1 MTPLLNMDIKK
12 EKKRKEFTMLE
23 TKNLIK
29 KFGGK
34 TALNDISFQI
44 EPGKTYLLL
53 GPNGSGKTTWMKTAA
68 SLTKPTSGSV
78 LWNSI
83 PVGTESRKEISYMPT
98 ESFFY
103 PWMNVTDVGNYYAD
117 FFADFEKE
125 QFNDMIREMDL
136 PADAKVKTLS
146 SGMNAKLR
154 LAAAVSRKAKVYLL
168 DEPLNGIDL
177 VARDAVMKAV
187 ISVMNPETA
196 VVISSHLVEEVE
208 SFVSTAIFLR
218 DGKLLEIADI
228 EDLRIR
234 TGKSLAD
241 RYRELMQ

>member
-1 MTPLLNMDIKK
+1 
-12 EKKRKEFTMLE
+12 MLE
-23 TKNLIK
+23 TKNLVK
-29 KFGGK
+29 KYGVK
-34 TALNDISFQI
+34 TVLNDISFPISQ
-44 EPGKTYLLL
+44 GKTYLLL

-68 SLTKPTSGSV
+68 SLTRPTSGSI
-78 LWNSI
+78 LWTGT
-83 PVGTESRKEISYMPT
+83 PVGVESRKEISYMPT

-103 PWMNVTDVGNYYAD
+103 PWMIVADVGDYYAD
-117 FFADFEKE
+117 FFEDFDLDR
-125 QFNDMIREMDL
+125 FRDLIRDMEL
-136 PADAKVKTLS
+136 PADAKVKSLS

-154 LAAAVSRKAKVYLL
+154 LAAAISRKARVYLL

-187 ISVMNPETA
+187 ISVMSPDTA

-218 DGKLLEIADI
+218 NGKLLEIADT
-228 EDLRIR
+228 EDLRTR

>member
-1 MTPLLNMDIKK
+1 
-12 EKKRKEFTMLE
+12 
-23 TKNLIK
+23 
-29 KFGGK
+29 
-34 TALNDISFQI
+34 
-44 EPGKTYLLL
+44 
-53 GPNGSGKTTWMKTAA
+53 
-68 SLTKPTSGSV
+68 
-78 LWNSI
+78 
-83 PVGTESRKEISYMPT
+83 MPT

-103 PWMNVTDVGNYYAD
+103 PWMIVADVGDYYAD
-117 FFADFEKE
+117 FFEDFDLDR
-125 QFNDMIREMDL
+125 FRDLIRDMEL
-136 PADAKVKTLS
+136 PADAKVKSLS

-154 LAAAVSRKAKVYLL
+154 FAAAISRKARVYLL

-187 ISVMNPETA
+187 ISVMSPDTA

-218 DGKLLEIADI
+218 NGKLLEIADT
-228 EDLRIR
+228 EDLRTR

>member
-1 MTPLLNMDIKK
+1 MDIKK

-23 TKNLIK
+23 TKKLIK

-34 TALNDISFQI
+34 TALNDVSFLI

-68 SLTKPTSGSV
+68 SLSKPTSGSV
-78 LWNSI
+78 LWNGI
-83 PVGTESRKEISYMPT
+83 PVGVESRKEISYMPT

-103 PWMNVTDVGNYYAD
+103 SWMTVADVGDYCAD
-117 FFADFEKE
+117 FFEDFD
-125 QFNDMIREMDL
+125 QGQYRDMIKDMEL
-136 PADAKVKTLS
+136 PADAKVKSLS

-154 LAAAVSRKAKVYLL
+154 LSAAISRKARVYLL

-187 ISVMNPETA
+187 ISVMSPETA

-218 DGKLLEIADI
+218 SGKLLEITDT
-228 EDLRIR
+228 EELRTR

>member
-1 MTPLLNMDIKK
+1 
-12 EKKRKEFTMLE
+12 MLE
-23 TKNLIK
+23 TKNLVK
-29 KFGGK
+29 KYGVK
-34 TALNDISFQI
+34 TVLNDISFPISQ
-44 EPGKTYLLL
+44 GKTYLLL

-68 SLTKPTSGSV
+68 SLTRPTSGSI
-78 LWNSI
+78 LWNGT
-83 PVGTESRKEISYMPT
+83 PVGVESRKEISYMPT

-103 PWMNVTDVGNYYAD
+103 PWMIVADVGDYCAD
-117 FFADFEKE
+117 FFEDFDLD
-125 QFNDMIREMDL
+125 QFRDLIRDMKL

-154 LAAAVSRKAKVYLL
+154 LAAAISRKARVYLL

-187 ISVMNPETA
+187 ISVMSPDTA

-208 SFVSTAIFLR
+208 SFVT
-218 DGKLLEIADI
+218 
-228 EDLRIR
+228 R

>member
-1 MTPLLNMDIKK
+1 
-12 EKKRKEFTMLE
+12 MLE
-23 TKNLIK
+23 TKNLVK
-29 KFGGK
+29 KYGVK
-34 TALNDISFQI
+34 TVLNDISFPISQ
-44 EPGKTYLLL
+44 GKTYLLL

-68 SLTKPTSGSV
+68 SLTRPTSGSI
-78 LWNSI
+78 LWNGT
-83 PVGTESRKEISYMPT
+83 PVGVESRKEISYMPT

-103 PWMNVTDVGNYYAD
+103 PWMIVADVGDYCAD
-117 FFADFEKE
+117 FFEDFDLD
-125 QFNDMIREMDL
+125 QFRDLIRDMKL

-154 LAAAVSRKAKVYLL
+154 LAAAISRKARVYLL

-187 ISVMNPETA
+187 ISVMNPDTA

-218 DGKLLEIADI
+218 NGKLLEIADT
-228 EDLRIR
+228 EDLRTR